1 MLDDLERKLFRVLS
15 NYMHSHRS
23 MPTEKD
29 LVRMMGRKM
38 LVINLGLL
46 GLQQKG
52 YIEWQPPYLDTIR
65 IKEAWD
71 RDAPTTLKVIPK
83 VKPSDTRYWTEY

>member
-1 MLDDLERKLFRVLS
+1 MLNDLERKLLRVLS

-23 MPTEKD
+23 IPTEKD
-29 LVRMMGRKM
+29 LERMMGRKM
-38 LVINLGLL
+38 PVIDRGLS
-46 GLQQKG
+46 GLQKKG

-71 RDAPTTLKVIPK
+71 RDAPATLQIKPK
-83 VKPSDTRYWTEY
+83 AKMSDVRYWTEY